1 MHFSWSKTPFPG
13 HSECFVAVLLTSC
26 QKSCRILDVFT
37 FFALPNFREPA
48 IQKLYPFYHPCSFN
62 VFYACFL
69 MFFIKV
75 KKTCFFYIFYSKIN
89 VFIIYVFY
97 HWRTVRKF
105 AIVCSKIFN
114 NHVIANFPHFPIF
127 GEDVDKSVVA

>member
-1 MHFSWSKTPFPG
+1 MF
-13 HSECFVAVLLTSC
+13 
-26 QKSCRILDVFT
+26 
-37 FFALPNFREPA
+37 
-48 IQKLYPFYHPCSFN
+48 FN
-62 VFYACFL
+62 VFYKSEKN
-69 MFFIKV
+69 M
-75 KKTCFFYIFYSKIN
+75 FFYIFYSKIN